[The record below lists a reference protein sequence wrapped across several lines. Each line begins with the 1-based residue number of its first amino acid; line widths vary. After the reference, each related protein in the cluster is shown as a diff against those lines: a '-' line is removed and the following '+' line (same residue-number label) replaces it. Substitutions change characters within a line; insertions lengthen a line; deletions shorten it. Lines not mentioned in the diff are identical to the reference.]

1 MFKWQTLGLACLI
14 VLLTG
19 CDSAPAQRTTA
30 HTAVQPV
37 KLHTV
42 GSLATQRYRQFPAVI
57 EAAQVAQLAFRVG
70 GEISAFP
77 IKPGTAVE
85 QGELIAKLD
94 PTDYQLVL
102 DQAQARYELAQAQ
115 FERTESLVEQ
125 GVISQQQF
133 DETKANL
140 DVARANLETAKAN
153 LRYTELRAPFAGTVA
168 HKFVEAFETVQPQ
181 RPIATLQMDD
191 AIDISI
197 RVPEQLFARVQRQ
210 LDYQPEVIFASAPEQ
225 SFRAKL
231 KEWDTTADPAT
242 NTYKVVFTMPTPK
255 QFNVLPGMSATV
267 RVDTLAVSTGPAA
280 GVLIPTAAVFSETT
294 TAVTDA
300 HRVWVFTPEPNG
312 TGSQSTGSRGTVNQG
327 TVSQREI
334 TVGRVTDSSIEITSG
349 LANGEQIVVAGVHSL
364 HDGQT
369 VRPWTKERGL

>member
-1 MFKWQTLGLACLI
+1 MFKWQTLGLVCLMV
-14 VLLTG
+14 VLAG
-19 CDSAPAQRTTA
+19 CDSAPAQRTTS

-70 GEISAFP
+70 GEISSFP
-77 IKPGTAVE
+77 IKPGTAVA

-102 DQAQARYELAQAQ
+102 DQAQARYQLAQAQ
-115 FERTESLVEQ
+115 YQRTESLVEQ

-210 LDYQPEVIFASAPEQ
+210 LDYQPEVSFASAPEER
-225 SFRAKL
+225 FRAQL
-231 KEWDTTADPAT
+231 KEWDSTADPAT

-267 RVDTLAVSTGPAA
+267 RVDTLAVSARPAA
-280 GVLIPTAAVFSETT
+280 GTLIPTAAVFSETT

-300 HRVWVFTPEPNG
+300 HRVWVFTPDSDSD
-312 TGSQSTGSRGTVNQG
+312 TSQGS
-327 TVSQREI
+327 VSQREV
-334 TVGRVTDSSIEITSG
+334 TVGRVTENSIEITSG
-349 LANGEQIVVAGVHSL
+349 LASGEQVVTAGVHSL
-364 HDGQT
+364 HEGQN